1 MAVSVHLLQLMYTQK
16 KINFDKCSSGANTFG
31 HKWHKLI
38 FQKTVSVMVYVT
50 LKATSSSV
58 VFRASLT
65 KRNII
70 S

>member
-16 KINFDKCSSGANTFG
+16 KINFDKCSGVNTFG

>member
-16 KINFDKCSSGANTFG
+16 KINFDKCSGANTFG

-38 FQKTVSVMVYVT
+38 FQKTVSVMVNVT
-50 LKATSSSV
+50 LMANSSSA
-58 VFRASLT
+58 VFRLSLT